1 MGRKAHQG
9 EIGVVIDGK
18 YYGITEYVEESPML
32 SEERIRQALHASRVV
47 PLAVATPHSPLRL
60 EQLAAAV
67 SRVNPALGPG
77 DLRIP
82 RPIALDQATW
92 EKLEQLAENTAQT
105 TSQHITASQV
115 AAAIIE
121 QFVAALPQGETQ
133 Q

>member
-1 MGRKAHQG
+1 
-9 EIGVVIDGK
+9 
-18 YYGITEYVEESPML
+18 ML
-32 SEERIRQALHASRVV
+32 SEEQIRQALHAGRVV
-47 PLAVATPHSPLRL
+47 PLAVATPHGPLGL

-67 SRVNPALGPG
+67 FRVNPALGSG
-77 DLRIP
+77 DSRVR

-115 AAAIIE
+115 AATIIE